1 MVSQFKDSLRSNC
14 NCRNVDALED
24 DVIYPYSKNTQ
35 VWYQMILD
43 KMVSVWDGKRPM
55 EEVCLEVADEMNAY
69 LAEE

>member
-1 MVSQFKDSLRSNC
+1 M
-14 NCRNVDALED
+14 
-24 DVIYPYSKNTQ
+24 IYPYSKNTQ